1 LGISPF
7 IDIVYAET
15 FSTLKISAQVLD
27 RTTTPPRSYEERV
40 TMRSKVED
48 LPIAHEA
55 LGEMIRGQD
64 WGGMTSA
71 YMQYPTGLDFCPLL
85 EGLERDH
92 CQCPHWGFVIEGSIR
107 VNYEDGTEE
116 VVGAGEI
123 YYWPSGHTVL
133 IEEAV
138 KMVEFSPHDQMS
150 QVLAHVVG
158 KL

>member
-1 LGISPF
+1 MKSN
-7 IDIVYAET
+7 
-15 FSTLKISAQVLD
+15 
-27 RTTTPPRSYEERV
+27 
-40 TMRSKVED
+40 VEN
-48 LPIAHEA
+48 LPIASEA

-64 WGGMTSA
+64 WGGMTTA
-71 YMQYPTGLDFCPLL
+71 YMQYPAGLDFGPLL

-123 YYWPSGHTVL
+123 YYWPSGHTVFV
-133 IEEAV
+133 EEAV
-138 KMVEFSPHDQMS
+138 RMVEFSPHDQMS
-150 QVLAHVVG
+150 QVLGHVVG

>member
-1 LGISPF
+1 MKSN
-7 IDIVYAET
+7 
-15 FSTLKISAQVLD
+15 
-27 RTTTPPRSYEERV
+27 
-40 TMRSKVED
+40 VEQ

-71 YMQYPTGLDFCPLL
+71 YMQ
-85 EGLERDH
+85 
-92 CQCPHWGFVIEGSIR
+92 CPHWGFVIEGNIR
-107 VNYEDGTEE
+107 VKYEDGTEE

-123 YYWPSGHTVL
+123 YYWPSGHTVVV
-133 IEEAV
+133 EEAV